1 MEERNLEFDD
11 DGKIRVR
18 RRTDVPEGQEEEDA
32 DELIIDV
39 PGFKEFE
46 EGGEEPDSA
55 LFDEVCR
62 AQEEAQALARER
74 ARQEALALY
83 EQAEALFAQ
92 GDADGAGEKFLDSAA
107 KYGDDWRPWFGVVRV
122 QTNDLTDLSGIF
134 DCQQAYEKALRRMN
148 EEDRAALREKY
159 APALERR
166 AQECAE
172 KHAVLSAQDEKERE
186 EERPAVQ
193 KYFYT
198 ARRGTVISGILC
210 GVFLLAA
217 IILTPFV
224 NSVPGM
230 EIAIPAILCYVAAL
244 AFLGVLIVFGRRF
257 IVGRV
262 AFRKNARAGTT
273 QAGEEA
279 RIFAEEEEL
288 IRSILG
294 DLNKN

>member
-1 MEERNLEFDD
+1 MEERNLELDD
-11 DGKIRVR
+11 DGKIKLRKRNEGDVAE
-18 RRTDVPEGQEEEDA
+18 TLPDEEGDGIVLDVPD
-32 DELIIDV
+32 
-39 PGFKEFE
+39 FKEFE
-46 EGGEEPDSA
+46 EEKDDSEERLVQGSEAWEAELRRRKADA
-55 LFDEVCR
+55 EKLF
-62 AQEEAQALARER
+62 EEG
-74 ARQEALALY
+74 
-83 EQAEALFAQ
+83 EALFAA
-92 GDADGAGEKFLDSAA
+92 GDYDGAGEKYLDSAA
-107 KYGDDWRPWFGVVRV
+107 LYGANWRPWFGVVRV

-230 EIAIPAILCYVAAL
+230 GIAIPAILCYVAAL